1 MDEKKVG
8 LSQNPRRA
16 RTISDVRDMIVD
28 YIKIFKIV
36 VKMTEEERCD
46 FFDWWHHQRH
56 VERNVADIAKR
67 GFRDF
72 ARKVGVME

>member
-1 MDEKKVG
+1 
-8 LSQNPRRA
+8 
-16 RTISDVRDMIVD
+16 MIVD